1 MQPKIT
7 HPVVSNLCPWQA
19 YGSAHGSAHGRPE
32 GMQTPETRVHASC
45 LSSSP
50 NKHEVSGRIRL
61 ACCPLCSFSV
71 ITVYTRDKCL
81 FKFRYENVLRF
92 LKYPRVL
99 HLLKILFFE
108 GGINSQPSMLVNA
121 CFASTEGGKRP
132 PVQDQPGSH
141 SETRLP
147 WAEDVEHLHNTCK
160 VLDYSSS
167 IICTKYLFLIWLI
180 NKKIQGWWLTTVVEY
195 LYSKCW
201 FYHQYKVKNKN

>member
-50 NKHEVSGRIRL
+50 NKHEVSGRMRL

-108 GGINSQPSMLVNA
+108 GGINSQPSMLVHKEVKGHL
-121 CFASTEGGKRP
+121 FKISLGHTVRP
-132 PVQDQPGSH
+132 GYPGLRMQNTYITHVRSWITVPVSYVQ
-141 SETRLP
+141 
-147 WAEDVEHLHNTCK
+147 N
-160 VLDYSSS
+160 
-167 IICTKYLFLIWLI
+167 IF
-180 NKKIQGWWLTTVVEY
+180 
-195 LYSKCW
+195 
-201 FYHQYKVKNKN
+201 F